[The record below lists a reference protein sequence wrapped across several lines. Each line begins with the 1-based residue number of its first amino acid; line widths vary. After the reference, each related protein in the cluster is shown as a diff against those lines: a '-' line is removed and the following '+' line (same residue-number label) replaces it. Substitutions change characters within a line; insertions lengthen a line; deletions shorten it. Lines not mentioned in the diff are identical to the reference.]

1 MRYPSPLPSMLV
13 GALATLLLVASA
25 TGAFAQSEPRDG
37 DEAAIKAVIQ
47 AYIDTR
53 EANDAAAL
61 GALLTPDAD
70 QRQTSGNLRSGRQ
83 AVVDGT
89 LETTRTTGGRRQIAV
104 DQVRFLSDD
113 VAIADGRYDSL
124 GRTGG
129 GEQRMLTSIVLKR
142 DDEGWKI
149 AAIRNMIPTS
159 R

>member
-1 MRYPSPLPSMLV
+1 MRHRSSLRSIRLAAV
-13 GALATLLLVASA
+13 ATLLAAGGAVAL
-25 TGAFAQSEPRDG
+25 AQGEPRNG

-53 EANDAAAL
+53 EANDPAAL

-70 QRQTSGNLRSGRQ
+70 QRQTSGNLRTGRE

-89 LETTRTTGGRRQIAV
+89 LQTTATTGGKRQIAV

-124 GRTGG
+124 GRNGG
-129 GEQRMLTSIVLKR
+129 GDQRMLTSIVLKR
-142 DDEGWKI
+142 ADDGWKI
-149 AAIRNMIPTS
+149 AAIRNMIPTG